1 MSTISFTRTTTAYST
16 LITSSDNMT
25 ADDDVAVVV
34 VVLPVAEADTGV
46 VLDARIIASVKIVAA
61 VAR

>member
-1 MSTISFTRTTTAYST
+1 
-16 LITSSDNMT
+16 MT

-34 VVLPVAEADTGV
+34 VVLPVAEANTGV

>member
-1 MSTISFTRTTTAYST
+1 MLVAC
-16 LITSSDNMT
+16 SSQIGWEDNSNP
-25 ADDDVAVVV
+25 DDDVAVVV
-34 VVLPVAEADTGV
+34 VVLPVAEADSGV